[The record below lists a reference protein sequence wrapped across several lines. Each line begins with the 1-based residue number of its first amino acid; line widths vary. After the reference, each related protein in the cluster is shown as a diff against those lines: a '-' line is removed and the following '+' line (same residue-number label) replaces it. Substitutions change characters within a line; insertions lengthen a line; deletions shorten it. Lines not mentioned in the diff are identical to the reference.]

1 MMKKNLFRTMFLAAC
16 MLIGAGNLNAQ
27 NGYDVPPIG
36 EEYSALAQQVIDL
49 QFSDPDEA
57 NKVFTKLVRKIK
69 NKKEELLGVGQL
81 FLDNNNPGGAKLCAK
96 QLYEIAPDYIP
107 GLMFNGA
114 VCMFFK
120 DYGAAGQKFDE
131 VLALDSMNV
140 PALKRNAFVYK
151 NINPHVAIEMLE
163 KIKRIDPND
172 YASSKDLGDIYY
184 NMNEFKDAVN
194 HYKGYFTNVPKEERD
209 IRSAENYL
217 QSLYAT
223 QKFMEAGQLVND
235 FEQLDPNDMVF
246 KRMKLFCA
254 VENYELDVA
263 KQAVTYISEKQYA
276 DSLYL
281 YLDYAYAG
289 NLMKELGDLPAA
301 IGYFEQALKTD
312 STKLSGYKE
321 LATLYRQNKETDK
334 GLSTYKLYLEKLGDK
349 VELTDIF
356 GLGQQ
361 YLSASQQAG
370 ISAEEKAKYVS
381 EGDALFAQILE
392 RKPDAY
398 QALLMRAAINI
409 TDGTKPEDKVKA
421 YYDEAYKIMKDK
433 EGIDSAKLQALRYL
447 AFYAVQKD
455 LLDEARVYCD
465 GILAIDAEN
474 AFAKQ
479 IDSYLKSENK

>member
-1 MMKKNLFRTMFLAAC
+1 MMKKNLFRTVVLAAC
-16 MLIGAGNLNAQ
+16 LLCGAGNLKAQKGYEVPAPSAENA
-27 NGYDVPPIG
+27 
-36 EEYSALAQQVIDL
+36 ALAQQVIDL
-49 QFSDPDEA
+49 QFSDPDAA

-69 NKKEELLGVGQL
+69 NKKEDLLGVGQM

-114 VCMFFK
+114 VCMYFK

-163 KIKRIDPND
+163 KIKRIAPAD
-172 YASSKDLGDIYY
+172 YASDKDLGDIYY
-184 NMNEFKDAVN
+184 NMNEFKDAVKY
-194 HYKGYFTNVPKEERD
+194 YKGYFANVPKEDRD
-209 IRSAENYL
+209 IRAAENYL

-223 QKFMEAGQLVND
+223 QKFIEAGQLVPE
-235 FEQLDPNDMVF
+235 FEQLDPKDLVF

-254 VENYELDVA
+254 VENYELDQA
-263 KQAVTYISEKQYA
+263 KQALAYISEKQYA

-301 IGYFEQALKTD
+301 IGYCEQALKVD

-321 LATLYRQNKETDK
+321 LATLYRQNKQTDE
-334 GLSTYKLYLEKLGDK
+334 GLAMYKTYLGKLGDK
-349 VELTDIF
+349 VELADVF

-361 YLSASQQAG
+361 YLSASQQQG
-370 ISAEEKAKYVS
+370 ISAEEKAKYVA

-392 RKPDAY
+392 KKPDAY

-421 YYDEAYKIMKDK
+421 YYEEAYKMMEGK
-433 EGIDSAKLQALRYL
+433 EDIDAAKLQALRYL

-455 LLDEARVYCD
+455 LLDEARTYCNA
-465 GILAIDAEN
+465 ILAIDAEN

-479 IDSYLKSENK
+479 IDAYLKSENK